1 LKSGLTVLIAT
12 RGRPSQFLRAVNS
25 ALATSPTAKV
35 LAYVDLDDPSVSDYL
50 GISIDRLTIN
60 FGERVGSAKALKVL
74 MQMCET
80 EWLMLGADD
89 IVFETPKWDE
99 KLIDLIPEDKV
110 GISFGEDKHE
120 RQCNH
125 FVFHRRLYEL
135 TGLWPD
141 VFWHFGPD
149 GYLGKVIEAVAMNRR
164 VFTSQVVIR
173 HLQAKAGKS
182 PIDQTFVEERTK
194 GNGRD
199 DMLKAMEFFD
209 RDVSIL
215 KAEVERCSTST
226 V

>member
-12 RGRPSQFLRAVNS
+12 RGRPQQFLRAVNS
-25 ALATSPTAKV
+25 ALATSDTAKV
-35 LAYVDLDDPSVSDYL
+35 LAYVDLDDSSVNDYL

-226 V
+226 A

>member
-35 LAYVDLDDPSVSDYL
+35 LAYVDLDDPSVSEYL

-89 IVFETPKWDE
+89 IVFETPKWDQ
-99 KLIDLIPEDKV
+99 KLIDLIPQDKV

-164 VFTSQVVIR
+164 VFTSHVVIR

-215 KAEVERCSTST
+215 KAEVERCKS
-226 V
+226 

>member
-1 LKSGLTVLIAT
+1 M
-12 RGRPSQFLRAVNS
+12 
-25 ALATSPTAKV
+25 
-35 LAYVDLDDPSVSDYL
+35 DDPSVSEYL

-89 IVFETPKWDE
+89 IVFETPKWDQ
-99 KLIDLIPEDKV
+99 KLIDLIPQDKV

-164 VFTSQVVIR
+164 VFTSKVVIR
-173 HLQAKAGKS
+173 HRQAKAGKS
-182 PIDQTFVEERTK
+182 PIDQTFVEERTR
-194 GNGRD
+194 GNGRA

-209 RDVSIL
+209 RDVSIM
-215 KAEVERCSTST
+215 KAEVERCKS
-226 V
+226 

>member
-1 LKSGLTVLIAT
+1 M
-12 RGRPSQFLRAVNS
+12 
-25 ALATSPTAKV
+25 
-35 LAYVDLDDPSVSDYL
+35 DDPSVSEYL

-80 EWLMLGADD
+80 EWMMLGADD
-89 IVFETPKWDE
+89 IVFETPKWDQ
-99 KLIDLIPEDKV
+99 KLIDLIPQDKV

-164 VFTSQVVIR
+164 VFTSHVVIR

-215 KAEVERCSTST
+215 KAEVERCKS
-226 V
+226 

>member
-12 RGRPSQFLRAVNS
+12 RGRPQQFLRAVES
-25 ALATSPTAKV
+25 ALATSATAKV
-35 LAYVDLDDPSVSDYL
+35 LAYVDLDDPHVKDYAALSVE
-50 GISIDRLTIN
+50 RLTIN

-74 MQMCET
+74 MGLCKT
-80 EWLMLGADD
+80 EWFMLGADD
-89 IVFETPKWDE
+89 IVFDTPHWDQN
-99 KLIDLIPEDKV
+99 LISLIPEDKV
-110 GISFGEDKHE
+110 AIAFGEDKHE

-149 GYLGKVIEAVAMNRR
+149 GYLGRVIEAVSPGRR
-164 VFTSQVVIR
+164 KYSSQVVIR

-182 PIDQTFVEERTK
+182 PVDMTYVEERNR
-194 GNGRD
+194 GHPRD
-199 DMLKAMEFFD
+199 EMLKAMESFD

>member
-12 RGRPSQFLRAVNS
+12 RGRPQQFLRAVNS
-25 ALATSPTAKV
+25 ALATSATAKV
-35 LAYVDLDDPSVSDYL
+35 LAYVDLDDPSVNDYL

-80 EWLMLGADD
+80 EWLMLGSDD
-89 IVFETPKWDE
+89 IVFETPKWDQ
-99 KLIDLIPEDKV
+99 KLIDLIPEDRV

-215 KAEVERCSTST
+215 KAEVERCKS
-226 V
+226 

>member
-35 LAYVDLDDPSVSDYL
+35 LAYVDLDDPSVSEYL

-199 DMLKAMEFFD
+199 DMLKAMESFD

-215 KAEVERCSTST
+215 KAEVERCSKST

>member
-25 ALATSPTAKV
+25 ALATSATAKV
-35 LAYVDLDDPSVSDYL
+35 LAYVDMDDPSVSEYL

-215 KAEVERCSTST
+215 KAEVERCKS
-226 V
+226 

>member
-12 RGRPSQFLRAVNS
+12 RGRPQQFLRAVNS
-25 ALATSPTAKV
+25 ALATSATAKV
-35 LAYVDLDDPSVSDYL
+35 LAYVDMDDPSVSEYL

-80 EWLMLGADD
+80 EWMMLGADD
-89 IVFETPKWDE
+89 IVFETPKWDQ
-99 KLIDLIPEDKV
+99 KLIDLIPQDKV

-164 VFTSQVVIR
+164 VFTSKVVIR
-173 HLQAKAGKS
+173 HRQAKAGKS
-182 PIDQTFVEERTK
+182 PIDQTFVEERTR
-194 GNGRD
+194 GNGRA

-209 RDVSIL
+209 RDVSIM
-215 KAEVERCSTST
+215 KAEVERCKS
-226 V
+226 

>member
-1 LKSGLTVLIAT
+1 
-12 RGRPSQFLRAVNS
+12 
-25 ALATSPTAKV
+25 
-35 LAYVDLDDPSVSDYL
+35 LAYVYLDDSSVTDYL

-226 V
+226 A

>member
-35 LAYVDLDDPSVSDYL
+35 LAYVDLDDPSVSEYL

-89 IVFETPKWDE
+89 IVFETPKWDQ
-99 KLIDLIPEDKV
+99 KLIDLIPQDKV

-215 KAEVERCSTST
+215 KAEVERCKS
-226 V
+226 

>member
-1 LKSGLTVLIAT
+1 LKSALTLLIAT
-12 RGRPSQFLRAVNS
+12 RGRPQQFLRAVNS
-25 ALATSPTAKV
+25 ALATSPTAV
-35 LAYVDLDDPSVSDYL
+35 ILAYVDLDDPHVKDYAALSVE
-50 GISIDRLTIN
+50 RLTIN

-74 MQMCET
+74 MGLCKT
-80 EWLMLGADD
+80 EWFMLGADD
-89 IVFETPKWDE
+89 IVFDTPHWDQN
-99 KLIDLIPEDKV
+99 LISLIPEDKV
-110 GISFGEDKHE
+110 AIAFGEDKHE

-149 GYLGKVIEAVAMNRR
+149 GYLGRVIEAVSTGRR
-164 VFTSQVVIR
+164 KYSSQVVIR

-182 PIDQTFVEERTK
+182 PVDLTYVEERNR
-194 GNGRD
+194 GHPRD
-199 DMLKAMEFFD
+199 EMLKAMESFD

>member
-12 RGRPSQFLRAVNS
+12 RGRPQQFLRAVNS
-25 ALATSPTAKV
+25 ALATSATAKV
-35 LAYVDLDDPSVSDYL
+35 LAYVDMDDPSVSEYL

-89 IVFETPKWDE
+89 IVFETPKWDQ
-99 KLIDLIPEDKV
+99 KLIDLIPQDKV

-164 VFTSQVVIR
+164 VFTSKVVIR
-173 HLQAKAGKS
+173 HRQAKAGKS
-182 PIDQTFVEERTK
+182 PIDQTFVEERTR
-194 GNGRD
+194 GNGRA

-209 RDVSIL
+209 RDVSIM
-215 KAEVERCSTST
+215 KAEVERCKS
-226 V
+226 

>member
-1 LKSGLTVLIAT
+1 LKIGLTVLIAT
-12 RGRPSQFLRAVNS
+12 RGRPQQFLRAVNS

-35 LAYVDLDDPSVSDYL
+35 LAYVDLDDPSVSEYL

-89 IVFETPKWDE
+89 IVFETPKWDQ
-99 KLIDLIPEDKV
+99 KLIDLIPQDKV

-164 VFTSQVVIR
+164 VFTSKVVIR

-182 PIDQTFVEERTK
+182 PIDQTFVEERTR
-194 GNGRD
+194 GNGRA

-209 RDVSIL
+209 RDVSIM
-215 KAEVERCSTST
+215 KAEVERCKS
-226 V
+226 

>member
-1 LKSGLTVLIAT
+1 LKIGLTVLIAT
-12 RGRPSQFLRAVNS
+12 RGRPQQFLRAVNS

-35 LAYVDLDDPSVSDYL
+35 LAYVDLDDPSVSEYL

-89 IVFETPKWDE
+89 IVFETPKWDQ
-99 KLIDLIPEDKV
+99 KLIDLIPQDKV

-164 VFTSQVVIR
+164 VFTSHVVIR

-215 KAEVERCSTST
+215 KAEVERCKS
-226 V
+226 